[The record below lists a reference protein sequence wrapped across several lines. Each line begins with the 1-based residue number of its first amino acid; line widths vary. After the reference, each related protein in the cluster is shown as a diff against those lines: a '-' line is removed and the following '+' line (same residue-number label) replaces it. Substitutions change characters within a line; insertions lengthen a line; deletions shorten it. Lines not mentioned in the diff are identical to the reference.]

1 MKFKLSKTSSA
12 TKARPSRSIKDFRL
26 WIGFI
31 FILISIF
38 LSQTIVAK
46 ATARSQIVVMVNSV
60 PAGSEVTEN
69 DLTIE
74 DAVLPDSVKSVA
86 TKNEVVGM
94 IAIRDLKAGDILT
107 SESVSSRIRT
117 ELRMISV
124 PIKAGHLPNL
134 DSGQLVDVW
143 VTPSTDGMA
152 LPGPAQLVINE
163 ATISAVPGV
172 IDPALDTA
180 VTLLINQSNV
190 AALVQAMRDGVIDL
204 VGLPDNRRS
213 VS

>member
-26 WIGFI
+26 WIGLI

-204 VGLPDNRRS
+204 VALPDNQRS

>member
-26 WIGFI
+26 WIGLI

>member
-26 WIGFI
+26 WIGLI

-143 VTPSTDGMA
+143 VTPSTEGMS

-190 AALVQAMRDGVIDL
+190 AALVQALRDGVIDL
-204 VGLPDNRRS
+204 VALPDNQRS